1 MKYSRNI
8 TVTYANNSF
17 QERNN
22 RDTVGSSPNRHSR
35 KRTALLTAAFR

>member
-22 RDTVGSSPNRHSR
+22 RDTVGSSPNRHS
-35 KRTALLTAAFR
+35 AAFR